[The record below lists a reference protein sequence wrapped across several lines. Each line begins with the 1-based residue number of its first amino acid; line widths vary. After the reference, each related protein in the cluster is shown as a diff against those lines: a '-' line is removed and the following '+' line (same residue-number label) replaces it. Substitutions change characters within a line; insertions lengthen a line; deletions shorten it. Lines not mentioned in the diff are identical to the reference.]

1 MGWEVAGRTSWQI
14 GLGSLGHR
22 EASWSVLRQSDFLG
36 DFHLFVCSHVMPP
49 GHSAEKSG
57 GLTKFSPRPKAH
69 PGKGRGER
77 ERELTLS
84 LPSPVRAANLAPPYW
99 QLTIPGLSVKRD
111 FVFMGINNIISC
123 PLCCR
128 RHMYVVAYSCRADL
142 LRFWLSFK
150 SLAVDAQKTFI
161 LVLEVGRRK
170 TGHWGRELLQR
181 KILISSPSL
190 WPNSLLVWFPH
201 KVLSYFWPRVL
212 ILRISSFQQSGCW
225 HSRKMIPQNL
235 LELGMR
241 AGWVMVKKKATLR
254 VSLGDRGRKSAVEL
268 CGIWAFK
275 GNGWTW
281 DH

>member
-1 MGWEVAGRTSWQI
+1 MTGEKRREGKRITPFPAFPCQ
-14 GLGSLGHR
+14 GSK
-22 EASWSVLRQSDFLG
+22 
-36 DFHLFVCSHVMPP
+36 P
-49 GHSAEKSG
+49 G
-57 GLTKFSPRPKAH
+57 P
-69 PGKGRGER
+69 
-77 ERELTLS
+77 TLLAINNSRS
-84 LPSPVRAANLAPPYW
+84 LSKE
-99 QLTIPGLSVKRD
+99 G

-123 PLCCR
+123 PLCCQ

-150 SLAVDAQKTFI
+150 SLAVDAQKPFI

-201 KVLSYFWPRVL
+201 QVLSYFWPRVL

-235 LELGMR
+235 LELDMR
-241 AGWVMVKKKATLR
+241 AGWLMVKKRVTLR
-254 VSLGDRGRKSAVEL
+254 VSLGDRGRKRKAAVEL
-268 CGIWAFK
+268 RGIWAFK